1 MFIAEMESV
10 YMSIYRWRII
20 KNVADKHSEINTKKS
35 RKFEDNVQKLEK
47 YYIWNQIDKYLTF
60 LFICW
65 SWLLNA
71 QVVYLGVYRGQKTIK
86 RPMKWKKIG
95 FEGVW

>member
-35 RKFEDNVQKLEK
+35 RKFEDNVQ
-47 YYIWNQIDKYLTF
+47 N
-60 LFICW
+60 
-65 SWLLNA
+65 
-71 QVVYLGVYRGQKTIK
+71 
-86 RPMKWKKIG
+86 
-95 FEGVW
+95 